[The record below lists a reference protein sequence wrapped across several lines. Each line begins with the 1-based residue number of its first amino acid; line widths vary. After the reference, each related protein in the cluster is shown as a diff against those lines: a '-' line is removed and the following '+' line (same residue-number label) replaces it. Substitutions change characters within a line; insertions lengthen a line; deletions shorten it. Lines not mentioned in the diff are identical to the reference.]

1 VTGRL
6 AALLTVLA
14 LALTGCGGADAQQLL
29 DGAVEALEEAGTSS
43 FRMTV
48 ETIGAES
55 TPFVAEGAQDLTTGA
70 LRMAIDLGEAST
82 QTETLLLGTEV
93 FIRSPLFEI
102 FTGDGSTW
110 VRVDLEAGA
119 EEQGFEAGAL
129 VGDQTGPAALLAQL
143 DGASDD
149 LEELGTEEIRGA
161 RTTHMRVLVDTGAAI
176 EQADPA
182 VREQLRAYAEASG
195 LPESYPMELWIG
207 DDGLVRR
214 IRTVLD
220 VPGRAGQEDGVT
232 QQTTLELFDFG
243 VNVDLDPPLPEETVD
258 FRDVVRD
265 LERLEELDDGAG
277 G

>member
-1 VTGRL
+1 
-6 AALLTVLA
+6 
-14 LALTGCGGADAQQLL
+14 
-29 DGAVEALEEAGTSS
+29 
-43 FRMTV
+43 
-48 ETIGAES
+48 
-55 TPFVAEGAQDLTTGA
+55 
-70 LRMAIDLGEAST
+70 
-82 QTETLLLGTEV
+82 
-93 FIRSPLFEI
+93 
-102 FTGDGSTW
+102 
-110 VRVDLEAGA
+110 
-119 EEQGFEAGAL
+119 
-129 VGDQTGPAALLAQL
+129 
-143 DGASDD
+143 
-149 LEELGTEEIRGA
+149 
-161 RTTHMRVLVDTGAAI
+161 
-176 EQADPA
+176 

-220 VPGRAGQEDGVT
+220 VPGQAGQEDGVT